1 MHSGNLPGN
10 PHAIQA
16 HNTAEWTAAERT
28 IDALL
33 ALAFE
38 QRTANL
44 IALANAEAVDDIH
57 VIWDEIRERMEVNL
71 S

>member
-1 MHSGNLPGN
+1 MHAGNLPGN
-10 PHAIQA
+10 PHARQA
-16 HNTAEWTAAERT
+16 HNAHPWSENRM

-33 ALAFE
+33 AVAFE

-57 VIWDEIRERMEVNL
+57 VIWDEIRERMEINL